1 MPSLRSHV
9 FRSLLRLVIAPRFR
23 RAGESVEEFRRA
35 IEGLAKY
42 QKIPSGIDV
51 RPTTV
56 GAVAGEWI
64 AGPNAAE
71 DRVVLFLHGGACIMG
86 SPATHRELAA
96 RIAMACA
103 ARVLVIDYRLAPE
116 HPFPAAVEDAVR
128 AYRCLVE
135 EGVPP
140 EHMVIG
146 GDSSGGGLTLQTL
159 ISLRDAASPLPR
171 AAFFLSP
178 QTDWVRFDG
187 ESFRTRASMDPL
199 LTLGM
204 CKFTASCYVGHNDLS
219 TPLLSP
225 ANVDLWDLP
234 PMLIHA
240 GDREILLSD
249 ARRLAE
255 GAREAGVDVT
265 FKVWRGLW
273 HAFHSSASVVP
284 EARRAISELGMFVQE
299 HLN

>member
-1 MPSLRSHV
+1 M
-9 FRSLLRLVIAPRFR
+9 
-23 RAGESVEEFRRA
+23 EE
-35 IEGLAKY
+35 LAKY

-56 GAVAGEWI
+56 GNVAGEWV
-64 AGPNAAE
+64 AAPDAAE
-71 DRVVLFLHGGACIMG
+71 DRVILFLHGGACIMG
-86 SPATHRELAA
+86 SPSTHRELAA

-103 ARVLVIDYRLAPE
+103 ARALVIDYRLAPE

-128 AYRCLVE
+128 AYRWLVE
-135 EGVPP
+135 EGLSP

-187 ESFRTRASMDPL
+187 ESFRTRPRMDPL
-199 LTLGM
+199 LTPGM
-204 CKFTASCYVGHNDLS
+204 CRFTASCYVGHNDPS

-225 ANVDLWDLP
+225 AHVDLCKLP
-234 PMLIHA
+234 PMLIHV

-249 ARRLAE
+249 ARRLAD

-265 FKVWRGLW
+265 FKVWEGLW
-273 HAFHSSASVVP
+273 HVFHSSASIVP

-299 HLN
+299 HLS